1 MEVMNI
7 SGETQVNVLNI
18 IAGILHLGNIAF
30 SEVDNY
36 AVPEDDGCM
45 WVGHMGDVTFKL
57 DNTFV
62 VFSSAVPSISYGGG
76 GRESEGQADWT
87 CCGE

>member
-18 IAGILHLGNIAF
+18 VAGILHIGNIAF

-36 AVPEDDGCM
+36 AVPEDNGC
-45 WVGHMGDVTFKL
+45 
-57 DNTFV
+57 N
-62 VFSSAVPSISYGGG
+62 S
-76 GRESEGQADWT
+76 
-87 CCGE
+87 